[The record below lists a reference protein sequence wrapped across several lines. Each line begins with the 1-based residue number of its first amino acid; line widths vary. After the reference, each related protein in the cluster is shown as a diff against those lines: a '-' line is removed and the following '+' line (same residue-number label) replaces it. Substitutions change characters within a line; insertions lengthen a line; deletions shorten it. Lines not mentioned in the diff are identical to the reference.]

1 MPAKKKIVTKISE
14 NIDRETRKFYVC
26 NLATLSELSRTYR
39 REKNITRKQFA
50 EQCGLSPS
58 IVARVEN
65 GNQNI
70 SFYTACRVL
79 WAMNKSI
86 EFSETSKNMG
96 EVITNEN

>member
-1 MPAKKKIVTKISE
+1 MPAKKKIVTKKIE
-14 NIDRETRKFYVC
+14 NIDRETRKFYIC

-39 REKNITRKQFA
+39 REKKITRKQFA

-70 SFYTACRVL
+70 SFYTVCRVL

-86 EFSETSKNMG
+86 EFSETSEKYR
-96 EVITNEN
+96 EVITNGN